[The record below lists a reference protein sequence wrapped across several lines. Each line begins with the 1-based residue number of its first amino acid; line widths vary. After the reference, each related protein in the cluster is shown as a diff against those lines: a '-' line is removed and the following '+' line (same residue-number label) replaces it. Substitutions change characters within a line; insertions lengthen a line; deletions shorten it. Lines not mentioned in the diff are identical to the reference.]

1 MEYTI
6 ISCIKDL
13 TLATAAIITSSV
25 AIYGLNTWRRQHVGQ
40 VEYDLARRLLKTSYE
55 IRNAINQVRHPM
67 MWSYEMIEPSED
79 EKKYSREEK
88 RHYGTANA
96 YQKRWEKVQNSTN
109 DLNTDLLEAE
119 AIWGKE
125 IYDIFK
131 PCKDLENELFRN
143 IQDYLQLINPNE
155 SDEMKEVI
163 RKSRKKQREIMYD
176 DLTDDNEYKRQYA
189 EALTKIEKYLRPK
202 LSK

>member
-1 MEYTI
+1 
-6 ISCIKDL
+6 
-13 TLATAAIITSSV
+13 
-25 AIYGLNTWRRQHVGQ
+25 
-40 VEYDLARRLLKTSYE
+40 
-55 IRNAINQVRHPM
+55 
-67 MWSYEMIEPSED
+67 MIEPPED
-79 EKKYSREEK
+79 EKEYSREEK
-88 RHYGTANA
+88 RHYSTANA

-155 SDEMKEVI
+155 ADEMKEVI

-176 DLTDDNEYKRQYA
+176 DLKDDNEYKREYA
-189 EALTKIEKYLRPK
+189 EALTKIEKYLKPK

>member
-6 ISCIKDL
+6 ISYIKDL
-13 TLATAAIITSSV
+13 ALATAAIITSYV

-40 VEYDLARRLLKTSYE
+40 VEYNLARRLLKTSYE

-67 MWSYEMIEPSED
+67 IWSYEMIEPPEN

-131 PCKDLENELFRN
+131 PCNDLKNELFRN
-143 IQDYLQLINPNE
+143 IQDYLKLIDPNE
-155 SDEMKEVI
+155 SDDLKEFI
-163 RKSRKKQREIMYD
+163 QKSRKKQREIMYD
-176 DLTDDNEYKRQYA
+176 KLTDDDKYKRQYA
-189 EALTKIEKYLRPK
+189 EALTKIEKYLKPK